1 MLVVVLGVLIAFTI
15 ENKKD
20 EKQEEEIEQEVVDR
34 NDEKTLPEFETIAIP
49 SIIIWTSEE
58 KTYQFDNSYSEVC
71 WNDCDEWNH
80 YNYPEIHS
88 GDVELGD
95 KLQIAWNSM
104 KPLPDEMNLINVNG
118 ENYKEINKE
127 KKDVNLSPLDLT
139 VDEEMIGK
147 QFAIEFLW
155 KDGEMIEGRSIM
167 NFKLK

>member
-20 EKQEEEIEQEVVDR
+20 EKHEEEIKQEVVNR
-34 NDEKTLPEFETIAIP
+34 NDKEIPPEFETIAIP
-49 SIIIWTSEE
+49 SIIILTSEG

-95 KLQIAWNSM
+95 KLQIAWNEM
-104 KPLPDEMNLINVNG
+104 KPLPTEVNLIKVNS
-118 ENYKEINKE
+118 ENYKEINKA
-127 KKDVNLSPLDLT
+127 KKDVKLSPLDLT
-139 VDEEMIGK
+139 VDE
-147 QFAIEFLW
+147 
-155 KDGEMIEGRSIM
+155 
-167 NFKLK
+167 